1 MLKIND
7 VLLFL
12 ESTINIF
19 YSCSFFS
26 WQDPGRD
33 GNYVALLK
41 IVMPIWGSVF
51 KYFFIYGKQMRIPL
65 TVGVII
71 LKIIF

>member
-19 YSCSFFS
+19 YSCSFS
-26 WQDPGRD
+26 PGKTRAD
-33 GNYVALLK
+33 GNYVALLE

-51 KYFFIYGKQMRIPL
+51 NYFFIYGKQMRIPL